1 LIFDYQNRFNQKA
14 KVLDHLK
21 EKQYARVVDVGGV
34 LHPWGREFVTHYVD
48 LLELDYVKLNDPV
61 LWDDNLENATGFIMD
76 IGNPRTWGPVLEDVE
91 KNGKFDFLICC
102 HVMEHVLDP
111 SFALE
116 FVSTVAHRGFI
127 SVPCKYIELEWG
139 NQFGE
144 EGIERC
150 GIKGRWRGA
159 HCHRWI
165 ITLKEDCVEPT
176 LWFWP
181 KFNFVDHINGI
192 DEWVKPM
199 LELTGEDR
207 PGDLS
212 FWFDGDIPFC
222 MVSDDFLLDDV
233 NPENACE
240 LYRRGLKE
248 GL

>member
-1 LIFDYQNRFNQKA
+1 MIYNYTNKANQRTKLSA
-14 KVLDHLK
+14 HLA
-21 EKQYARVVDVGGV
+21 ENQYARVVDVGGV
-34 LHPWGREFVTHYVD
+34 LDPWNREFVTHYID
-48 LLELDYVKLNDPV
+48 LMELDYVKVNSPS
-61 LWDDNLENATGFIMD
+61 LWDEHMERATGFIAD

-116 FVSTVAHRGFI
+116 FLASVAHKGFV
-127 SVPCKYIELEWG
+127 SMPCKYVELEWG

-144 EGIERC
+144 EGLKRC
-150 GIKGRWRGA
+150 GVNGRWRGC

-165 ITLKEDCVEPT
+165 VSLKDDCIEPT

-181 KFNFVDHINGI
+181 KLNFIEYLDGI
-192 DEWVKPM
+192 DEWAEPIM
-199 LELTGEDR
+199 AITGENR
-207 PGDLS
+207 VGDLS
-212 FWFDGDIPFC
+212 LWFEGEIPFC
-222 MVSDDFLLDDV
+222 IVSDDFLLDDV